1 MIHPVFQTIG
11 GAVFVSAG
19 QVAYT
24 NRLKQRIPVLV
35 PGVSPALVVAT
46 GATEL
51 RNVFSAEQIP
61 GIVLAY
67 MDGLK
72 LTFALAIALTG
83 VTLPIALFA
92 KWRNVKPRTPGVVV

>member
-1 MIHPVFQTIG
+1 MG

-19 QVAYT
+19 QAAYT
-24 NRLKQRIPVLV
+24 NRLLARIPILV
-35 PGVSPALVVAT
+35 PGLSPALVVAT

-51 RNVFSAEQIP
+51 RSVFSADQVP
-61 GIVLAY
+61 GIVRAY

-72 LTFALAIALTG
+72 LTFVLALALTG

-92 KWRNVKPRTPGVVV
+92 KWQNIKPKVSAAAV